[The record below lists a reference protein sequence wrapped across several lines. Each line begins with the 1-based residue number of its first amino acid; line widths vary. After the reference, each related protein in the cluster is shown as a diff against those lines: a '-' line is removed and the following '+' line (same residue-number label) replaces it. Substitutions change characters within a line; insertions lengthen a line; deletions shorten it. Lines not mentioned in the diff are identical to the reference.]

1 MKLIKKI
8 FGQILTILTIIILLI
23 FAHAVVPRS
32 IPDELKSEAL
42 KKFKLNISNIKKR
55 DYIIIIDYSKDIFQ
69 KRLWLYDIINDEI
82 ILNSRVTHALNSG
95 LIFCNDISN
104 TPKTKKTCI
113 GSFVTGNQY
122 SGKFGNSMNIHG
134 LDNNNSN
141 ANKRR
146 IVFHPNCKHKY
157 YGVTVPSFL
166 ALYSSGCFA
175 FHEDD
180 MDPFI
185 DKVKNGVFM
194 YVNN

>member
-8 FGQILTILTIIILLI
+8 FGQILTILIIIILLI
-23 FAHAVVPRS
+23 FVHAVVPRS

-42 KKFKLNISNIKKR
+42 EKYKLNISNIKKH
-55 DYIIIIDYSKDIFQ
+55 DYIIIVDYSKDIFQ

-95 LIFCNDISN
+95 LIFCNVISN
-104 TPKTKKTCI
+104 IPGTEKTCI

-180 MDPFI
+180 MNPFI
-185 DKVKNGVFM
+185 AKVKNGVFM
-194 YVNN
+194 YVYN